1 MLRRQ
6 KRRKKSRNGTKGAA
20 QGPFVSLKVAV
31 KSAVLRMKDEGRDT
45 GNSFEKMVVTAA
57 NDAYM
62 DDMIELPQSLRVTPF
77 DLEEN
82 KMRIWLTHSSK
93 TKGRKLTAVS
103 SMEASASGI
112 SPAAESS
119 AAAAAAVAEKPLRR
133 TCHG

>member
-62 DDMIELPQSLRVTPF
+62 DDMIELPQSLRVTPS

-103 SMEASASGI
+103 SMEASAWPVDTPGGSR
-112 SPAAESS
+112 AC
-119 AAAAAAVAEKPLRR
+119 VLM
-133 TCHG
+133 